1 MRTEPM
7 AQVCDGS
14 HGDLTYGHLV
24 LNADGS
30 YTYTL
35 DNTNP
40 AVQALNEAN
49 SSDSMSTRSRTRTVI
64 ATPRP

>member
-1 MRTEPM
+1 MI
-7 AQVCDGS
+7 D
-14 HGDLTYGHLV
+14 YGHLV

-40 AVQALNEAN
+40 AVQALMQTNL
-49 SSDSMSTRSRTRTVI
+49 R
-64 ATPRP
+64 